1 MKNITKILA
10 GVALVGTMAACTDGN
25 DWDVDGSETGL
36 FRPTSPKAE
45 QTDNGETVIKFTFSG
60 VPGATGYQIE
70 TTTDSATFVAS
81 DEVSSDN
88 IISEVTKS
96 PAEIDGFTIGQTYYS
111 RIRAISATGSSA
123 WVGISKVKM
132 EEENLFTDAE
142 STSSSIKFIWT
153 ASAKVTTIVL
163 LSADNAE
170 LQRIELDETAIAA
183 GQYKFTS
190 LNPLTTYKA
199 ELYAGENRCG
209 TLSAETMKSAAPDA
223 QFQITYTAAK
233 TMQEQLDEVAAQ
245 AEAGSTFSVTV
256 IIPADV
262 DAKADAI
269 DPETGNVATLDI
281 PAGMGVTF
289 YGELADAK
297 CVLSISKTIDITGT
311 HGTIAFENLTI
322 TGSEYLIN
330 QSDLC
335 NVEKITVKDCKVSD
349 ISKSFIRTQGGS
361 PDGKIST
368 VELTNSTFTN
378 IGGGYGFI
386 HMDGAVID
394 NLVVDGCTF
403 NGICA
408 TGKGFFMMTKY
419 IYATKSL
426 KITNSTFYNFC
437 GNGQYFIDFKDK
449 ENGPDEFEFTNVI
462 FGKTAD
468 ATTNKNIRG
477 TCDSKDYVTN
487 CFSASDCSKVI
498 KGSTVSDK
506 SSAEIFADPEN
517 GDFSLKEG
525 CGIEQCGD
533 PRWYN
538 TTK

>member
-10 GVALVGTMAACTDGN
+10 GVALMGAMVACTDGN

-45 QTDNGETVIKFTFSG
+45 QTANGETTINFTFSG

-70 TTTDSATFVAS
+70 TVTDSTLFTTS
-81 DEVSSDN
+81 DEILSGSIVN
-88 IISEVTKS
+88 EVAKS
-96 PAEIDGFTIGQTYYS
+96 PVEIDGFTIGQTYWS
-111 RIRAISATGSSA
+111 RIRAISATGNSA
-123 WVGISKVKM
+123 WVGLSKVKM
-132 EEENLFTDAE
+132 EEENLFTDHEA
-142 STSSSIKFIWT
+142 TSSSIKFIWT
-153 ASAKVTTIVL
+153 ASTKVTTLVL
-163 LSADNAE
+163 LAADDTE
-170 LQRIELDETAIAA
+170 LQRIELDETTIAA

-209 TLSAETMKSAAPDA
+209 TMSVETMKSAAPDA

-269 DPETGNVATLDI
+269 DAETGNVATLDI

-297 CVLSISKTIDITGT
+297 CKMEISKTIDITGT

-322 TGSEYLIN
+322 TGNEYLIN
-330 QSDLC
+330 QSALC
-335 NVEKITVKDCKVSD
+335 NVEKISVKDCKVSD
-349 ISKSFIRTQGGS
+349 LAKSFIRTQGGS
-361 PDGKIST
+361 PDGKIET
-368 VELTNSTFTN
+368 VELTNSVFTN
-378 IGGGYGFI
+378 IGGGYGFV
-386 HMDGAVID
+386 HMDGAVIN

-403 NGICA
+403 NGICT

-419 IYATKSL
+419 IQATKSL

-449 ENGPDEFEFTNVI
+449 ENGPDEFELSNVI

-468 ATTNKNIRG
+468 AITNKNVRG
-477 TCDSKDYVTN
+477 TCDSKDYVEN

-506 SSAEIFADPEN
+506 SSADIFADPEN
-517 GDFSLKEG
+517 GDFTLKEG
-525 CGIEQCGD
+525 CGIEKCGD
-533 PRWYN
+533 PRWY
-538 TTK
+538 TKAE